1 MNTNQLSIKIPVVST
16 KSDPDS
22 PYGWY
27 YKIKAEEEESENV
40 RKNQILSEL
49 KSMCNMSNMSPIPM
63 HSPKELVRMNLQYET
78 LMRAQSYIY
87 SQNQMNEQTKTDEII
102 EKKTQRNKRKPGW
115 MSDSEFEF

>member
-63 HSPKELVRMNLQYET
+63 HSPKELARMNLQYEI
-78 LMRAQSYIY
+78 LMRAQSQLYI
-87 SQNQMNEQTKTDEII
+87 QNHKPDEIKE
-102 EKKTQRNKRKPGW
+102 EKIQRNKRKPGW